1 MKMNC
6 SSDISIFPIKSY
18 MEKKMHLNTLINL
31 TISIKPELGNIT
43 IVYTE

>member
-18 MEKKMHLNTLINL
+18 MEKKNASEYFNQQ
-31 TISIKPELGNIT
+31 NIDG
-43 IVYTE
+43 YFY